1 MAMRVGSPPDD
12 GPTSGT
18 NHSTGRSRVGGG
30 AKSVDLAQYLAVLLK
45 AVMLKAIV
53 DDLVGTPA
61 AFAALKVAA
70 VAARMG

>member
-1 MAMRVGSPPDD
+1 M
-12 GPTSGT
+12 
-18 NHSTGRSRVGGG
+18 GRSRVGGG
-30 AKSVDLAQYLAVLLK
+30 AKSADLAQYLAVLLK

-61 AFAALKVAA
+61 AFAALDVTA